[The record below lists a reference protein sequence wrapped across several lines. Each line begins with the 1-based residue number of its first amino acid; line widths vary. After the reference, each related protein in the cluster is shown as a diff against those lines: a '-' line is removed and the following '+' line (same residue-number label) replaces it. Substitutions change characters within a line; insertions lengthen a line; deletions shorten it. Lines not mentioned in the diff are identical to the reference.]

1 MAIQTET
8 GRGTSRKRKAK
19 EDVLK
24 APAPRIQS
32 LGRGFSVLFLI
43 AKSENGLMAAEIIKQ
58 TKLNRQTIYHILQS
72 LSAVGV
78 IVKNHSSQR
87 YVLGLKVAGLIEA
100 FKRHLAPPE
109 RLAPLVREIAN
120 RTGET
125 AYAVGWAEGEIVV
138 ISAMR
143 GSATV
148 TAIDVPPGYFGNAH
162 ARASGKLLLALSS
175 PDTRKAYFETRKL
188 KPLTPRTI
196 TDLAVL
202 EKHFAQIRKQGYA
215 LEKEEFVPGLSCI
228 AVPVGDADSGFAIA
242 LSAPSHRVEEKL
254 KLYLQTMREVAVR
267 SEE

>member
-1 MAIQTET
+1 MAIQTEP
-8 GRGTSRKRKAK
+8 GPGTRKRKAK
-19 EDVLK
+19 QDVAK
-24 APAPRIQS
+24 VPAPRIQS

-43 AKSENGLMAAEIIKQ
+43 AKSENGLTASDIIKE
-58 TKLNRQTIYHILQS
+58 TKLNRQTVYHILQS
-72 LSAVGV
+72 LSALGV
-78 IVKNHSSQR
+78 VVKNHNSQR
-87 YVLGLKVAGLIEA
+87 YLLGLKVAGLIEA

-125 AYAVGWAEGEIVV
+125 AYAVGWTEGEIVV

-175 PDTRKAYFETRKL
+175 PETRKAYFETRKL
-188 KPLTPRTI
+188 QALTPRTI
-196 TDLAVL
+196 TDIAAL
-202 EKHFAQIRKQGYA
+202 EKHFAQIRKQGYS

-228 AVPVGDADSGFAIA
+228 AVPIGDTDTGFAVA
-242 LSAPSHRVEEKL
+242 VSAPSHRVEDKL
-254 KLYLQTMREVAVR
+254 TLYLKVMREVAMR
-267 SEE
+267 SD

>member
-1 MAIQTET
+1 MAIQIET
-8 GRGTSRKRKAK
+8 GRAPATKRKAK
-19 EDVLK
+19 QDLVK
-24 APAPRIQS
+24 APLPRIQS

-43 AKSENGLMAAEIIKQ
+43 AKSENGLMASDIIKE
-58 TKLNRQTIYHILQS
+58 TKLNRQTAYHILQS
-72 LSAVGV
+72 LSVLGV
-78 IVKNHSSQR
+78 IVKNHNSQR

-143 GSATV
+143 GRATV

-175 PDTRKAYFETRKL
+175 PDVRKAYFETRKL
-188 KPLTPRTI
+188 EALTPRTI
-196 TDLAVL
+196 TNLVAL

-228 AVPVGDADSGFAIA
+228 AVPIGDTETGFAIA
-242 LSAPSHRVEEKL
+242 VSAPSHRVEENL
-254 KLYLQTMREVAVR
+254 TLYLQVMCEVAMR
-267 SEE
+267 SGE